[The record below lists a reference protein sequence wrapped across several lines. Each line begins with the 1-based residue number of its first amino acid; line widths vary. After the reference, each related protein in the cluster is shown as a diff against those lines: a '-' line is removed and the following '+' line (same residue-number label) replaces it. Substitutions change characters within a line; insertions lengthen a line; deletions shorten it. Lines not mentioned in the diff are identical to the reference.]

1 MARMVGL
8 APTEVCSD
16 YPNLAVIFT
25 ADAEPALGYAID
37 VVRLH
42 GIFVLVAQPP
52 KLTFTFVD
60 FIFKD
65 LTVVGSLRGNEKD
78 LAETVDLCVKH
89 GIKSDAKCFRMEEHE
104 KMVDSVYEEGRT
116 GKRVMV
122 M

>member
-1 MARMVGL
+1 MVGL

-78 LAETVDLCVKH
+78 LAETVDFVCEAWDQERCEVLQD
-89 GIKSDAKCFRMEEHE
+89 GGARED
-104 KMVDSVYEEGRT
+104 G
-116 GKRVMV
+116 G
-122 M
+122 